1 MQHTGMDRDARRGRN
16 GAIVCRD
23 SDFFHAPMV
32 RPARGL
38 LKSLAGRIGRSG
50 YAESSGCDGVEELGH
65 GLVGPILR
73 IVFNLRVS
81 ARARCRVDALAFAEV
96 VPKLLDLGGTN
107 VVGAAALVFRHH
119 RPQSSSS
126 LRGFTPG
133 GGASLRR
140 SQPYRNIPP
149 SPASATP
156 RKTTSHIRESSNP
169 AALP

>member
-1 MQHTGMDRDARRGRN
+1 MFSTA
-16 GAIVCRD
+16 A
-23 SDFFHAPMV
+23 MV

-38 LKSLAGRIGRSG
+38 LKSPGGRIGRSG
-50 YAESSGCDGVEELGH
+50 YPESSGCDGVEQLGH
-65 GLVGPILR
+65 GLVRPVFR
-73 IVFNLRVS
+73 IVFDLRVA
-81 ARARCRVDALAFAEV
+81 ARARRRVDALALAEV
-96 VPKLLDLGGTN
+96 VPELLDLGGTN
-107 VVGAAALVFRHH
+107 VIGAAALVFRHH
-119 RPQSSSS
+119 RPQSWSSS